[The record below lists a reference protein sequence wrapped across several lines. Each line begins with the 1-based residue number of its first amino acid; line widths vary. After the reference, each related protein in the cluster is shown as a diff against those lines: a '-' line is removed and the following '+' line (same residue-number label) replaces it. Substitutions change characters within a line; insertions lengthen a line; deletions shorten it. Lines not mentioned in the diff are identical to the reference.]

1 MPDATALI
9 IAAAA
14 MAALAGCAAW
24 RIDAALKRRADADT
38 LFWLAF
44 AALLALVAGCL
55 AAVPAGAGGA
65 AAAAAVIATT
75 AGTAWLGLREQRR
88 AGTRRTAAAAGRLR
102 SLEARHDAVLRR
114 WAAYELDPALALD
127 YPAMSDTRGPESRRV
142 LAAMREALN
151 RRRALGPEPAAASGQ
166 GSGTGS
172 LLADYGAAVLAL
184 ERALGAA
191 EAAAGVQPSRGPAPL
206 PGERPRG
213 RVGPPGTPSTEA

>member
-1 MPDATALI
+1 MPAATALI
-9 IAAAA
+9 VAAAA
-14 MAALAGCAAW
+14 IAALVGCAAW

-44 AALLALVAGCL
+44 ASLLALVAGCL

-65 AAAAAVIATT
+65 AAAAALIATT
-75 AGTAWLGLREQRR
+75 AGTVWLGLREQRR
-88 AGTRRTAAAAGRLR
+88 AGTRRTAAASGRLR

-114 WAAYELDPALALD
+114 WAAYELDPALALN
-127 YPAMSDTRGPESRRV
+127 YPAMTDTRGPESRRV

-151 RRRALGPEPAAASGQ
+151 RRRALEPEPAAASGQ

-172 LLADYGAAVLAL
+172 LLADYAASVLAL

-191 EAAAGVQPSRGPAPL
+191 EAAAGVEPTQGPARLQEEPQ
-206 PGERPRG
+206 RR
-213 RVGPPGTPSTEA
+213 RVGPPRAPSPEA